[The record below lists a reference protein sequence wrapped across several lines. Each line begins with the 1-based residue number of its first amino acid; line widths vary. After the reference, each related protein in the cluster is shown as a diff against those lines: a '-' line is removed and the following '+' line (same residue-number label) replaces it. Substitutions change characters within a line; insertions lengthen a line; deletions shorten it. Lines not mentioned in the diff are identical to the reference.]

1 MQFVGLRHGTY
12 HKPLN
17 VERIVCNM
25 AGACAVFLTIAGA
38 LWCAPGALLLIPT
51 IRSMTRAGRLNDLHR
66 EKFEA
71 VVAQDYTHALKV
83 RDEIRRLKGSRR

>member
-1 MQFVGLRHGTY
+1 MQFIGLRHGKY

-25 AGACAVFLTIAGA
+25 SGACAVFLTIAGA
-38 LWCAPGALLLIPT
+38 LWCAPGVLLLIPT
-51 IRSMTRAGRLNDLHR
+51 IRSMTRAVRIEELQE

-71 VVAQDYTHALKV
+71 VVAQDYTHAAEL
-83 RDEIRRLKGSRR
+83 RDKIRRLKHTR